1 MKQKSLKSSKCAKLT
16 SLNSRFAIIIGED
29 EVKSKKYTLKD
40 MQEHE
45 QELIDKKNFVK

>member
-1 MKQKSLKSSKCAKLT
+1 MRQANK
-16 SLNSRFAIIIGED
+16 LNSRFAIIIGED

-45 QELIDKKNFVK
+45 QELIDKKTLLNKIIKLNA